1 LLSRHD
7 ERARMVAEQIRGRG
21 VRDERVLAALARV
34 PRHEFVRA
42 SDLPQAYSDHPL
54 PIAGG
59 QTISQPYIVGYMTEL
74 LELEPHHR
82 VLEIGTGSAY
92 QTAVLAEMAD
102 EVWTIEVV
110 PELAASAADLLGR
123 LGYTNVHTRQGSG
136 WDGWPEAAPF
146 DRIIVTAA
154 PPEVPDALEAQLAP
168 GGLLIVPV
176 GSSDQRIVRIRRTG
190 DGRDADTLIPV
201 RFVPMVR

>member
-1 LLSRHD
+1 MDAALR
-7 ERARMVAEQIRGRG
+7 RRMVDEQIRARG
-21 VRDERVLAALARV
+21 VRDPDVLAALERV

-42 SDLPQAYSDHPL
+42 ASVEQAYADYPL
-54 PIAGG
+54 AIAGG

-74 LELEPHHR
+74 LELEPRHR

-92 QTAVLAEMAD
+92 QTAVLAEIAD

-110 PELAASAADLLGR
+110 PELAASAADTLDR
-123 LGYTNVHTRQGSG
+123 LGYTNVHARQGSG

-154 PPEVPDALEAQLAP
+154 PPEVPDALRAQLAP

-176 GSSDQRIVRIRRTG
+176 GGSDQRIVRIRRTG
-190 DGRDADTLIPV
+190 DGYDEDTLIPV

>member
-1 LLSRHD
+1 MDAALR
-7 ERARMVAEQIRGRG
+7 RRMVDEQIRARG
-21 VRDERVLAALARV
+21 VRDPRVLAALERV
-34 PRHEFVRA
+34 PRHEFVRSA
-42 SDLPQAYSDHPL
+42 SIEQAYSDYPL
-54 PIAGG
+54 AIAGG

-74 LELEPHHR
+74 LELEPRHR

-92 QTAVLAEMAD
+92 QTAMLAEIAD

-110 PELAASAADLLGR
+110 PELAVSAADTLRR
-123 LGYTNVHTRQGSG
+123 LGYASVHTRQGSG

-154 PPEVPDALEAQLAP
+154 PPEVPDALRTQLAP

-176 GSSDQRIVRIRRTG
+176 GGSDQRIMRIRRTG
-190 DGRDADTLIPV
+190 DGHAEDTLIPV